1 MAQKKNQPS
10 NAAVLET
17 QSSNQKREN
26 SLGLH
31 PEGDQQGKPLQ
42 ATSGRRYTLDELLA
56 ASDYPLVLTK
66 EDREWLDAPPV
77 GRELI

>member
-1 MAQKKNQPS
+1 MRKKTNQPTHAAMQARQIS
-10 NAAVLET
+10 NKHRAD
-17 QSSNQKREN
+17 
-26 SLGLH
+26 SLDLH
-31 PEGDQQGKPLQ
+31 MGGIQTQ
-42 ATSGRRYTLDELLA
+42 ATPRRRYTLDELLA